1 MEQHFLFICSAGAR
15 SKKAA
20 ELFEDNDNIEARCA
34 GLFPLIGTS
43 LTDKAIRWANKIF
56 VMNEKEELH
65 KTQVL
70 SKIPDANEKEII
82 DLNMPQIP
90 ATDSKFEN
98 ILREKLK
105 DYL

>member
-1 MEQHFLFICSAGAR
+1 MEQHFLFICSSGAR
-15 SKKAA
+15 SKKAV
-20 ELFEDNDNIEARCA
+20 ELFEDNDNIETRCA
-34 GLFPLIGTS
+34 GLFPLIGTN
-43 LTDKAIRWANKIF
+43 LTDEAIRWASKIF

-65 KTQVL
+65 KTQL
-70 SKIPDANEKEII
+70 IDKIPDADEKEII

-90 ATDSKFEN
+90 ATDPEFEN

>member
-1 MEQHFLFICSAGAR
+1 MEQHFLFICSSGAR

-20 ELFEDNDNIEARCA
+20 KIFEDDIETRCA
-34 GLFPLIGTS
+34 GLFPLVGTNI
-43 LTDKAIRWANKIF
+43 TNEAIKWASKIF

-65 KTQVL
+65 KTQL
-70 SKIPDANEKEII
+70 LNKIQDANEKEII
-82 DLNMPQIP
+82 DLNMPQISP
-90 ATDSKFEN
+90 TDSEFEK